1 MSLFSKIKPLT
12 SLFFSCLIISGCS
25 DGENA
30 NQVEKPLRPVKSI
43 TIELPQ
49 SGRVMEYTAVVDA
62 SQKADL
68 AFKVPG
74 EIVRM
79 NVNQGDE
86 VSKGDILAELDDTDY
101 KLSLEEARAAYQK
114 AKSDFDRG
122 SNLIESNVISK
133 ADFDKLNSEY
143 LSSSAK
149 LESAKNNLSYTKLV
163 ASFSGIVA
171 KKYTENFQEVNA
183 KQPILALHNIKK
195 VDLKIDVP
203 ESVMIQI
210 PRNDKSREIVAI
222 FDEIPGQEFPVQF
235 KEIATQ
241 ADDVTKTYEATFTM
255 QSPPE
260 HTILPGMTAIL
271 KGTKRLSTTDEAE
284 RFYLP
289 SHAVLKDALGNFV
302 WIVEPQEAGVGKI
315 KRVQITIGDI
325 TVQGIEVFSGVN
337 AGQELVVAGV
347 SKVTDGMLVKFD
359 KN

>member
-1 MSLFSKIKPLT
+1 MFYSADIKRMTL
-12 SLFFSCLIISGCS
+12 LCCACLMIFSCSSSHDDKEI
-25 DGENA
+25 
-30 NQVEKPLRPVKSI
+30 EKPLRPVKSI
-43 TIELPQ
+43 TIEHPQ

-74 EIVRM
+74 EIVKM
-79 NVNQGDE
+79 LVNQGDE
-86 VSKGDILAELDDTDY
+86 VKKGDVLAELDDTDY
-101 KLSLEEARAAYQK
+101 KLGLEEAKAAYQK

-122 SNLIESNVISK
+122 SNLIKSNVISN

-149 LESAKNNLSYTKLV
+149 LESAKNNLSYTKLI

-183 KQPILALHNIKK
+183 KQPILALHNIRK

-222 FDEIPGQEFPVQF
+222 FDEIPNQEFPVKF
-235 KEIATQ
+235 KEISTQ
-241 ADDVTKTYEATFTM
+241 ADEVTKTYEATFTM
-255 QSPPE
+255 ESPPE

-271 KGTKRLSTTDEAE
+271 KGTKRLSATDEAE

-289 SHAVLKDALGNFV
+289 SHAVLKDAKGNFV
-302 WIVEPQEAGVGKI
+302 WIVEPEAPGIGKI
-315 KRVQITIGDI
+315 KKVEISIGDI
-325 TVQGIEVFSGVN
+325 TGQGIEVFSGVTS
-337 AGQELVVAGV
+337 GQQLVVAGV
-347 SKVTDGMLVKFD
+347 SKVNDGMLVKYS